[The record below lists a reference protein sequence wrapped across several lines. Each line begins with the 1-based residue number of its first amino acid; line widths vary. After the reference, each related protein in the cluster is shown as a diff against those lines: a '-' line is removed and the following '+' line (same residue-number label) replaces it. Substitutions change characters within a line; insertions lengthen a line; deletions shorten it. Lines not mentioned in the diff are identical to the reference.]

1 MRLSSNPSTTKK
13 KGRKENKE
21 RKVKERKLP
30 SGKKL
35 EKILFL
41 TASKKLGIYL
51 AKEVKDFYN
60 ETYRP
65 LKKEIEENT

>member
-1 MRLSSNPSTTKK
+1 
-13 KGRKENKE
+13 
-21 RKVKERKLP
+21 
-30 SGKKL
+30 
-35 EKILFL
+35 L